1 MAGKPR
7 GIDLYYHTEGDG
19 TAESPAVV
27 GFTFLNALAAPSIEA
42 LRRQLPSS
50 VVLEPR
56 ESSGSFKITGANPA
70 MTRGEI
76 TSIYY
81 KLVQDN
87 RWISTHQG

>member
-1 MAGKPR
+1 MANKPR

-19 TAESPAVV
+19 TTASPAVV
-27 GFTFLNALAAPSIEA
+27 GFTFLNALTAPSIEK

-50 VVLEPR
+50 VTLEPR
-56 ESSGSFKITGANPA
+56 ESSGSFKITGADPA

-76 TSIYY
+76 MDVYD

-87 RWISTHQG
+87 RWISKHQG

>member
-1 MAGKPR
+1 MAGKSR

-19 TAESPAVV
+19 TTESPAVV
-27 GFTFLNALAAPSIEA
+27 GFTFLNALAAPSIET

-50 VVLEPR
+50 VVLESR
-56 ESSGSFKITGANPA
+56 VGSGSFKMTGADPA
-70 MTRGEI
+70 MARGEL

-87 RWISTHQG
+87 RWISTLQG